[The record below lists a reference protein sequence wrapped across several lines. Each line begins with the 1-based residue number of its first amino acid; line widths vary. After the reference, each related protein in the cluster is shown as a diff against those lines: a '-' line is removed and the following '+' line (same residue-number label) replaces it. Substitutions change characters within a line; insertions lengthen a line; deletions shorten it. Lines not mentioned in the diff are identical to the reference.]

1 MKKIELLSPAKNI
14 ETAICAIDY
23 GADAIYIGANS
34 FGARVNAA
42 NSVSDIAKVV
52 EYAHKFNV
60 KVYVT
65 INTIL
70 TNDEIIEAQK
80 LINNLYQIKVDA
92 IIFQDM
98 GLFELDLPPIKLFAS
113 TQCHNISLEKVKFLE
128 KCGVSR
134 IILARELSLE
144 QIEKICKSTSCD
156 IETFV
161 HGALCV
167 SYSGQCYLSA
177 YNGNRSANR
186 GNCAQ
191 VCRKKYSLLNSKD
204 EIIKKDKYLLSLK
217 DFNASDYLEKLIKAG
232 VTSFKIEGRLKDE
245 SYIKNVV
252 AFYRQ
257 KLDTI
262 IQEEQKPSYGKINY
276 DFVADLNKTFNRG
289 YCSYFLNGKRD
300 KIANFDSP
308 KSIGEK
314 IGIVKIVNKN
324 YFSLNENILTN
335 GDGICFYDE
344 NRNLVGTNINKVVDN
359 KIYPN
364 NINKIKKGTIIYR
377 NYDMNFEKTL
387 KNSRVKRKISCNI
400 IIEYTNSNYKIT
412 INDRYFSYQMNVK
425 NEFDVAKN
433 QYEAQDTI
441 IKQFLKSGESEF
453 AVDYVFVN
461 LFLIPFIPVSK
472 LNEIRRRLFDEFSK
486 YRLQNYKY
494 ETKEITKT
502 NHPYL
507 AKNISYKE
515 NVFNDFAKK
524 FYKRHGVKDI
534 ETAFEGDKQQS
545 RRYELMRTKHCI
557 LCSLNLCKKQTK
569 INEKYFLIDD
579 KNKKYALEFDCKNCE
594 MVVLNTDYV

>member
-1 MKKIELLSPAKNI
+1 
-14 ETAICAIDY
+14 
-23 GADAIYIGANS
+23 
-34 FGARVNAA
+34 
-42 NSVSDIAKVV
+42 
-52 EYAHKFNV
+52 
-60 KVYVT
+60 
-65 INTIL
+65 
-70 TNDEIIEAQK
+70 
-80 LINNLYQIKVDA
+80 
-92 IIFQDM
+92 
-98 GLFELDLPPIKLFAS
+98 
-113 TQCHNISLEKVKFLE
+113 
-128 KCGVSR
+128 
-134 IILARELSLE
+134 
-144 QIEKICKSTSCD
+144 
-156 IETFV
+156 
-161 HGALCV
+161 
-167 SYSGQCYLSA
+167 
-177 YNGNRSANR
+177 
-186 GNCAQ
+186 
-191 VCRKKYSLLNSKD
+191 
-204 EIIKKDKYLLSLK
+204 
-217 DFNASDYLEKLIKAG
+217 
-232 VTSFKIEGRLKDE
+232 
-245 SYIKNVV
+245 
-252 AFYRQ
+252 
-257 KLDTI
+257 
-262 IQEEQKPSYGKINY
+262 
-276 DFVADLNKTFNRG
+276 
-289 YCSYFLNGKRD
+289 
-300 KIANFDSP
+300 
-308 KSIGEK
+308 
-314 IGIVKIVNKN
+314 
-324 YFSLNENILTN
+324 
-335 GDGICFYDE
+335 
-344 NRNLVGTNINKVVDN
+344 VGTNINKVVDN

-400 IIEYTNSNYKIT
+400 IIEATNSNYKIT